1 MKHYSESFNK
11 RSRLLRVP
19 GLAGA
24 SAGKLKPLEP
34 DTLVDLD
41 HLGKVLQVQNDFFP
55 CFDWAF
61 PPPLLN
67 THEPPE
73 SAHELFSR
81 PSVEPGKYSLYFH
94 IPFCKTLCSFC
105 YYTILPGRGVEQ
117 SGLYID
123 YLIKEMELYAPVVQ
137 GQWCE
142 SVYIGGGTPTYLN
155 DVLLTRLIEAIRRN
169 FHCTEDAEIS
179 IEAAPG
185 TLPRSKVRLLKSLG
199 VNRLSYGI
207 QTLDEKLLSTMN
219 RHYRVDEAEYE
230 LQGVLEEIGNVN
242 VDTMYGFEGEPGHA
256 LRSTLERFNKL
267 GVPSLSIY
275 ALDSQRSRSGKSLFG
290 PPLDEQYEHKIH
302 LFAEAAE
309 ILGGFGY
316 EQVLQNVFLIPG
328 KSSYRHQVRRW
339 DNLTLIALGLASQ
352 GYAPSTP
359 YQNVGAIKSYYQLL
373 DTGKP
378 PLATVDVLTPE
389 LEMIREVASRLRFT
403 QVDMGSI
410 QHKYGVDLDYVFGDL
425 IRALVEIGH
434 LQRNG
439 DELSLTG
446 KAAYYNNIIPM
457 LFAPDAFKEQLMA
470 LPEEY
475 LADYPVPYVMTQAGC
490 TQSAAIDV
498 RAPLPGTPLA

>member
-1 MKHYSESFNK
+1 MKQYSGSFNK
-11 RSRLLRVP
+11 RSRLLRAP

-24 SAGKLKPLEP
+24 STGTLKSLEP
-34 DTLVDLD
+34 DTLVD

-67 THEPPE
+67 KHEPPK
-73 SAHELFSR
+73 STHELFSR

-142 SVYIGGGTPTYLN
+142 SVYIGGGTPTYLD
-155 DVLLTRLIEAIRRN
+155 DVLLTRLIEAIHRN

-230 LQGVLEEIGNVN
+230 LQSVLEEIGNVN

-256 LRSTLERFNKL
+256 LRNTLERFNTL

-373 DTGKP
+373 DAGKP
-378 PLATVDVLTPE
+378 PLATIDVLTPE

-403 QVDMGSI
+403 QVDMGTI
-410 QHKYGVDLDYVFGDL
+410 QRKYGVDLDYVFGDL

-434 LQRNG
+434 LQRDG

-475 LADYPVPYVMTQAGC
+475 LAEYPVPYVMTQAGC

>member
-1 MKHYSESFNK
+1 MKQYSESFNK

-24 SAGKLKPLEP
+24 STGTLKSLEP
-34 DTLVDLD
+34 DTLVD
-41 HLGKVLQVQNDFFP
+41 HLGKILQVQNDFFP

-67 THEPPE
+67 KHEPPE
-73 SAHELFSR
+73 SAAELFSR
-81 PSVEPGKYSLYFH
+81 PSVEPGKYSLYLH

-105 YYTILPGRGVEQ
+105 YYTVMPGRGIEQ

-142 SVYIGGGTPTYLN
+142 SVYIGGGTPSYL
-155 DVLLTRLIEAIRRN
+155 DDALLIRLIEAIRNN

-179 IEAAPG
+179 LEGAPG
-185 TLPRSKVRLLKSLG
+185 TLPLSKVRLLRSLG

-219 RHYRVDEAEYE
+219 RHYSVDEAERE
-230 LQGVLEEIGNVN
+230 LEGALEEIGNVN

-256 LRSTLERFNKL
+256 LRNTLERFNAL

-275 ALDSQRSRSGKSLFG
+275 SLDSQRSRSGKSLLG
-290 PPLDEQYEHKIH
+290 PPLDEQYEQKIH

-309 ILGGFGY
+309 ILGGLGY
-316 EQVLQNVFLIPG
+316 ESVLQNVFLIPG
-328 KSSYRHQVRRW
+328 KASYRHQVRRW
-339 DNLTLIALGLASQ
+339 DNLPLIALGLASQ

-359 YQNVGAIKSYYQLL
+359 YQNVGALKPYYQLL
-373 DTGKP
+373 DAGKL
-378 PLATVDVLTPE
+378 PLATIDVLTPE
-389 LEMIREVASRLRFT
+389 LEMTREVASRLRFT
-403 QVDMGSI
+403 QVDMGAI
-410 QHKYGVDLDYVFGDL
+410 QRKYGVDLDYVFGDL
-425 IRALVEIGH
+425 IRALEEIGY
-434 LQRNG
+434 LQRDG

-457 LFAPDAFKEQLMA
+457 LFAPDAFKEQLMT

-475 LADYPVPYVMTQAGC
+475 LAEYPVPYVMTQAGC
-490 TQSAAIDV
+490 TQSAAMDV
-498 RAPLPGTPLA
+498 RVPSLELALA

>member
-19 GLAGA
+19 GLAES

-34 DTLVDLD
+34 DTLVD

-67 THEPPE
+67 KHEPPE
-73 SAHELFSR
+73 STHELFSR

-117 SGLYID
+117 SGLYIG

-142 SVYIGGGTPTYLN
+142 SVYIGGGTPTYLD
-155 DVLLTRLIEAIRRN
+155 DVLLTRLIEAVRRN

-256 LRSTLERFNKL
+256 LRNTLERFNTL

-290 PPLDEQYEHKIH
+290 PPPDGQYEHKIH

-316 EQVLQNVFLIPG
+316 EPVLQNVFLLPG
-328 KSSYRHQVRRW
+328 KASYRHQVRRW

-359 YQNVGAIKSYYQLL
+359 YQNVGAIRSYYQLL
-373 DTGKP
+373 DAGKP
-378 PLATVDVLTPE
+378 PLATIDVLTPE

-410 QHKYGVDLDYVFGDL
+410 QRKYGVDLGYVFGDL

-434 LQRNG
+434 LQHDG

-475 LADYPVPYVMTQAGC
+475 LAEYPVPYVMTQAGC